1 MHQDRACRFRLSRNP
16 LQRLSRSDH
25 ARVEAQTF
33 RYAVT
38 PIFQLFQTLILFG
51 GRAESNRPNAL
62 TWVSGPRTAGTL
74 ILPPPISL
82 KRNARLAIYA
92 HWPDR

>member
-16 LQRLSRSDH
+16 LQRLSRSNH

-38 PIFQLFQTLILFG
+38 PIFQLFQTLILFA
-51 GRAESNRPNAL
+51 GRPDSNRPNAF
-62 TWVSGPRTAGTL
+62 GPFRFGQLHCLLQDGMQTL
-74 ILPPPISL
+74 AS
-82 KRNARLAIYA
+82 
-92 HWPDR
+92 